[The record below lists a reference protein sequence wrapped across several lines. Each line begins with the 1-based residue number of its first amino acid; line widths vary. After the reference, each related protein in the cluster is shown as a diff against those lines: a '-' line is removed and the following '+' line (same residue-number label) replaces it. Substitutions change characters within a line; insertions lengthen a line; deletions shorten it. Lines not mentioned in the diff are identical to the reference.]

1 VTERSAAEES
11 IGTITFRKGLP
22 SDLPALVGL
31 DDYAHSHPKRAAF
44 ISASVADGECLV
56 AEAEARV
63 LGFVVLNYRFFSF
76 GFIPLIAVA
85 ASHRRRGLGLRLL
98 SEAEL
103 RCTSHK
109 LFTSTNLS
117 NSAAQA
123 LFTRAGFIR
132 SGVVENLDQVDPEL
146 IFFKEIH

>member
-1 VTERSAAEES
+1 MES
-11 IGTITFRKGLP
+11 IATITFRKGLP

-31 DDYAHSHPKRAAF
+31 DDYAQSHPKRAAF
-44 ISASVADGECLV
+44 ISAAVAQGECLV

-63 LGFVVLNYRFFSF
+63 LSFVVLNYRFFGF
-76 GFIPLIAVA
+76 GFVSLIVVA

-98 SEAEL
+98 AEAEL

-123 LFTRAGFIR
+123 LFARAGFVR
-132 SGVVENLDQVDPEL
+132 SGVVENLDQADAEI